1 MKISSKKIVN
11 LITEQILI
19 REYYRDFE
27 SRIKKFG
34 FNSLEGA
41 VNTFLKFPEFREFFA
56 APGKKIDA
64 KAVLADKTHL
74 ATLDYL
80 MDKMED
86 TQAKFSPNEKPSE
99 EALQD
104 VADEI
109 EDEPEPTPQEI
120 KKSAQGA
127 KQKAGGLKL
136 TKVRDRE
143 IEGVL
148 RQMGSNG
155 LSADTIR
162 DAVKDVIEK
171 LLNDPMAIQTGVARK
186 IADENVPLILKIGDE
201 IAKILVG
208 DFSNLKEN
216 KRRKK

>member
-1 MKISSKKIVN
+1 
-11 LITEQILI
+11 
-19 REYYRDFE
+19 
-27 SRIKKFG
+27 
-34 FNSLEGA
+34 
-41 VNTFLKFPEFREFFA
+41 
-56 APGKKIDA
+56 
-64 KAVLADKTHL
+64 
-74 ATLDYL
+74 
-80 MDKMED
+80 
-86 TQAKFSPNEKPSE
+86 SE
-99 EALQD
+99 ETLQD